1 MAVLKAGRSL
11 DAGTSVI
18 EIDGSEVQVIL
29 VESRF
34 EAREFGSEP
43 TGDVTIRVNRDAD
56 LALLDDGMN
65 LNSSEGFGANADM
78 HLRIYLRSGGGI
90 GRDRRSGRN
99 RWRGV
104 EHLVSFREFGRR
116 T

>member
-65 LNSSEGFGANADM
+65 LHRAEGFSADADM
-78 HLRIYLRSGGGI
+78 HLRIHRGSGGI
-90 GRDRRSGRN
+90 GRDRGCGGSGR
-99 RWRGV
+99 RGV
-104 EHLVSFREFGRR
+104 EHLVSFGKFGRG